1 MAASVILFLF
11 GGITLLL
18 SLQLS
23 LGTLRMP
30 GSGFFP
36 LLLGLLLMGLAACQT
51 FLLWR
56 RAGAGTAESPT
67 EGKAEGSARQVLIFM
82 GIIALATAVLDLL
95 GFPLV
100 AFLLMLALLQLLG
113 VRRWRDSALIAFL
126 TAGASYI
133 LFVRWLQI
141 PMPKGWLGL

>member
-1 MAASVILFLF
+1 MLASVLLLLF
-11 GGITLLL
+11 GGMTLLL
-18 SLQLS
+18 SLQLP
-23 LGTLRMP
+23 LGTLHMP

-36 LLLGLLLMGLAACQT
+36 FLLGLLLMGLAACQT

-56 RAGAGTAESPT
+56 RAGAGTAESAA
-67 EGKAEGSARQVLIFM
+67 EGQADGSARQVLIFM
-82 GIIALATAVLDLL
+82 GIIVLATALLELL

-100 AFLLMLALLQLLG
+100 AFLLMLALLKLLG
-113 VRRWRDSALIAFL
+113 VRRWRDSALIALL
-126 TAGASYI
+126 TAGASYM